1 MAVCGDGV
9 ELDRA
14 PGELARL
21 VEQRVGYDTAMM
33 RLAYADYR
41 QIASE
46 FAALEK
52 QYIELRNELFGQ

>member
-1 MAVCGDGV
+1 
-9 ELDRA
+9 
-14 PGELARL
+14 
-21 VEQRVGYDTAMM
+21 MM

-52 QYIELRNELFGQ
+52 QYTALWNELFGQ